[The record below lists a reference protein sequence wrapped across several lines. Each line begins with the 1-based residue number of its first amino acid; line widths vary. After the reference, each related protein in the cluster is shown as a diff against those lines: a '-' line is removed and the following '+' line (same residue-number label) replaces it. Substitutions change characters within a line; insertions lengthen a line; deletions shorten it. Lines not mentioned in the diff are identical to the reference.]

1 MSRIVKSSAVSVD
14 KLCTHRIEIIVEFDE
29 PVSFGEAQEMVSD
42 AIGDYMCKQ
51 YDAWKTEAKQ
61 MKGGTE

>member
-1 MSRIVKSSAVSVD
+1 MSRIVQSSAVSVD

-29 PVSFGEAQEMVSD
+29 PTSFFEAQEMVGK

-51 YDAWKTEAKQ
+51 HTELKTEVNK
-61 MKGGTE
+61 